1 MSDSKEEHEHTGP
14 KFRLRR
20 LKISKID
27 RVAAG
32 SNPGSIAMIYKSNN
46 RDGVAVTTE
55 KEAPVADSEETDLAP
70 EGLDSEAVAAQI
82 ATMEAELATAK
93 SELEEIA
100 GLSLDGLAE
109 RFGLAPAEAE
119 VTEPEVD
126 AVLKALPDEVRERIE
141 KAEAR
146 VAAME
151 LSDRQR
157 HFEAIAKAELAALP
171 AEAGELGE
179 VLRSVADSVGDN
191 SEAYALVERVLKG
204 AASQATKAQQALTQ
218 ASAADGVIVNDAEAA
233 ITKAA
238 AEIAA
243 TEGVDIGAAMAS
255 VRKSSP
261 DLWSAY
267 QAERSAR
274 IGR

>member
-1 MSDSKEEHEHTGP
+1 MDDDQERGGP

-20 LKISKID
+20 LKISKVD

-32 SNPGSIAMIYKSNN
+32 SNPGSIAMIYKSN
-46 RDGVAVTTE
+46 DGAAVITQE
-55 KEAPVADSEETDLAP
+55 EGHVPDSEETDLAP
-70 EGLDSEAVAAQI
+70 EGLDPETAAAQI

-93 SELEEIA
+93 STLDEIS
-100 GLSLDGLAE
+100 GMSLDELAE
-109 RFGLAPAEAE
+109 KFGVAPAETE
-119 VTEPEVD
+119 VSEPEVD
-126 AVLKALPDEVRERIE
+126 AVLKSLPEGVRERIE

-157 HFEAIAKAELAALP
+157 HFEAIAKAELSALP
-171 AEAGELGE
+171 AEAGEMGE
-179 VLRSVADSVGDN
+179 VLRSVADAVGDA
-191 SEAYALVERVLKG
+191 SEGYALVERVLKG
-204 AASQATKAQQALTQ
+204 AAAQAAKAQQALTQ

-243 TEGVDIGAAMAS
+243 TEGIDIGAAMAS